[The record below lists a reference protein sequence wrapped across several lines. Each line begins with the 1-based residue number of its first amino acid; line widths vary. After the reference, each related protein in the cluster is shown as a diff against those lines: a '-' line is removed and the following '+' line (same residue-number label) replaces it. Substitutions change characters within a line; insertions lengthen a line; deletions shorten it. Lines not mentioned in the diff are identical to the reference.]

1 MLNDLTTQLNEAL
14 GELQPGG
21 YVSASTIEK
30 LAAIRDRLEAM
41 SPRPEFNRMTN
52 AIEKLPEMMP

>member
-1 MLNDLTTQLNEAL
+1 MLNELNEAL

-30 LAAIRDRLEAM
+30 LVAVRDRLEAM
-41 SPRPEFNRMTN
+41 SPQPEFNRMTN
-52 AIEKLPEMMP
+52 AIEKLPGVAP

>member
-1 MLNDLTTQLNEAL
+1 MLDDLTTQLNEAL
-14 GELQPGG
+14 SELQPGG
-21 YVSASTIEK
+21 FTPASTIEK

-52 AIEKLPEMMP
+52 AIEKLPVVNP